1 MQSHELPGMMNFD
14 HDFGTRFQVQ
24 LQVSDGWQQ
33 SPPPAGTATL
43 TVTRTDSELTRST
56 RRNLNFTQTSF
67 KFIIMSNLNNLKG
80 RLPAATVTRPGAH
93 WQRGGP

>member
-1 MQSHELPGMMNFD
+1 MMNFD
-14 HDFGTRFQVQ
+14 FKFGTRLGFQVQ

-33 SPPPAGTATL
+33 SPPAGTATL

-80 RLPAATVTRPGAH
+80 RLPAATVTRPGA
-93 WQRGGP
+93 QRGGP

>member
-1 MQSHELPGMMNFD
+1 MPENRGMMNF
-14 HDFGTRFQVQ
+14 DFGTRFQVQ

-33 SPPPAGTATL
+33 SPGTATL

-80 RLPAATVTRPGAH
+80 RLPAATVTRPGA
-93 WQRGGP
+93 QRGGP